1 MSNVDIAKAV
11 DGLATII
18 AAWGSFQAA
27 NAALNKYLNTLINEQ
42 RDPNNEEWDALIAR
56 IEQNQEQINQLAS

>member
-18 AAWGSFQAA
+18 GIWGSFEAA
-27 NAALNKYLNTLINEQ
+27 NAALNKYLTTLIVEQ
-42 RDPNNEEWDALIAR
+42 RNPTPEEWDALINR
-56 IEQNQEQINQLAS
+56 IEENQEQINRLAS